1 MAASEVMSTAAAP
14 LSALAMAIG
23 RYAAASNPP
32 AVAPRASVIRRVF
45 I

>member
-1 MAASEVMSTAAAP
+1 
-14 LSALAMAIG
+14 LAMAIG

-32 AVAPRASVIRRVF
+32 AAAPRASVIGRMF